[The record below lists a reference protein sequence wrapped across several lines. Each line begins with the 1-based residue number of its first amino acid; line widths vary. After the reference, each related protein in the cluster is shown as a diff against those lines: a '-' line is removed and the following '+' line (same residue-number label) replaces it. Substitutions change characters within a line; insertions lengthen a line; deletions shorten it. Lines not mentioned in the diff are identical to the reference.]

1 MPVDEESASGA
12 LALLRGHPAFRRLI
26 AARVLSF
33 TGSSLSLVALMLHVA
48 ATTGQALAVAA
59 LLLVGDFGPALL
71 SPLTGAVSDRF
82 DRRRVM
88 IGCELLQAG
97 LLAAIAVTLPSLAVL
112 LALVG
117 ARAVAGQ
124 VFQPASRAAIPALV
138 PGRDLAAANST
149 AGFGVNGAEALGPL
163 LAAGMLP
170 LFGVRGV
177 LLVDAGSFLVSA
189 WLLRR
194 LPALPP
200 SRDPVVGAPRSFLAQ
215 AREGLGYIWSARP
228 LRIIA
233 LGFFAVVVANGI
245 DDVALLVLATD
256 TFRAGPSAAAL
267 LLGAVGVGLLIG
279 YALLAR
285 AGSRVSM
292 VALLTAGF
300 AVSSL
305 GNLLTGLA
313 WAVAAAFTVQLVRG
327 IGIAAMDVA
336 TSTLLQRLVPDGMLG
351 RVFGNLY
358 GLIGVAAGL
367 SYLGGG
373 LLLDATSARTTF
385 LVAGTAGT
393 LAAAGV
399 GLLLLRALAAEHR

>member
-1 MPVDEESASGA
+1 VPVGEGSASA
-12 LALLRGHPAFRRLI
+12 LRLLRGNAAFRRLI
-26 AARVLSF
+26 AARVVSF
-33 TGSSLSLVALMLHVA
+33 TGSALSLVALMLHVA

-59 LLLVGDFGPALL
+59 LLLVGDVAPALV
-71 SPLTGAVSDRF
+71 SPLTGAISDRF

-88 IGCELLQAG
+88 VVCELLQAG
-97 LLAAIAVTLPSLAVL
+97 LLAAIAVALPPPPVL

-117 ARAVAGQ
+117 AAALAGQ
-124 VFQPASRAAIPALV
+124 VFQPASRAVVPALV
-138 PGRDLAAANST
+138 GGRDLAAANST
-149 AGFGVNGAEALGPL
+149 LGFGVNGAEALGPL
-163 LAAGMLP
+163 LAAGLVP
-170 LFGVRGV
+170 VSGVRGV
-177 LLVDAGSFLVSA
+177 LFVAAASFLVSA
-189 WLLRR
+189 WLLGR

-200 SRDPVVGAPRSFLAQ
+200 GPLPPDGGARSFLAQ
-215 AREGLGYIWSARP
+215 AGEGLGYLWSVRP

-233 LGFFAVVVANGI
+233 LGFFVVVAANGI
-245 DDVALLVLATD
+245 DDVALLVLATE
-256 TFRAGPSAAAL
+256 TFGAGPSGAGL

-285 AGSRVSM
+285 AGARPSM
-292 VALLTAGF
+292 VALLAAGF

-358 GLIGVAAGL
+358 GLIGVAAGV
-367 SYLGGG
+367 SYIGGG

-385 LVAGTAGT
+385 LVAGSVGT
-393 LAAAGV
+393 LAAVGV
-399 GLLLLRALAAEHR
+399 GVLLPRALAAEHR

>member
-1 MPVDEESASGA
+1 VPVSEESASGA
-12 LALLRGHPAFRRLI
+12 LALLRTHPAFRLLI

-59 LLLVGDFGPALL
+59 LLLVGDFGPALV
-71 SPLTGAVSDRF
+71 SPFTGAVSDRF

-88 IGCELLQAG
+88 IVCELLQAG
-97 LLAAIAVTLPSLAVL
+97 LLAAIAVALPSLAVL
-112 LALVG
+112 LVLVG

-124 VFQPASRAAIPALV
+124 VFQPASRAAVPALV

-149 AGFGVNGAEALGPL
+149 VGFGVNGAEALGPL
-163 LAAGMLP
+163 LAAGLLP

-200 SRDPVVGAPRSFLAQ
+200 SRDPLVGTPRSFLAQ
-215 AREGLGYIWSARP
+215 AGEGLGYIWSARP

-233 LGFFAVVVANGI
+233 LGFFAVVAANGI

-367 SYLGGG
+367 SYIGGG

-385 LVAGTAGT
+385 LVAGTAGA
-393 LAAAGV
+393 LAAAAV
-399 GLLLLRALAAEHR
+399 GLMLPRALAAEHR